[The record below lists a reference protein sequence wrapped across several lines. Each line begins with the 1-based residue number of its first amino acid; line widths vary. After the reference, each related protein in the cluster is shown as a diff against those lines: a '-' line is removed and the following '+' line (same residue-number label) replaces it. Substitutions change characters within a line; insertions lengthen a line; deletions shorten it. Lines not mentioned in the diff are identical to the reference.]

1 MSAKK
6 KPNKDVDKKTSG
18 AEEQQALTEAELQQV
33 KEQTRPG
40 MGKMFGVTIALAALG
55 GGALAGGL
63 AVANDAPQR
72 ADYAIS
78 TEGDMEITSN
88 FTTEIHNPDG
98 VLSQEDEARMERDV
112 ERLETPAVVEQLH
125 YMVFEENDDNVNDTV
140 ENYLRDNHPDLI
152 GDDYFADG
160 VLILGVGLDPRQ
172 AFIFAGED
180 VAEALDLRESSH
192 LDKSLDAIKPGV
204 EDNNIPAGLFAG
216 ADAATDTS
224 ELAEDA
230 YNDAVGNRVGML
242 VGSGIGGAG
251 AIFGTGMVA
260 GSLRRNKTKK
270 IAQARAE
277 MSLVGKEYGEL
288 ATRLDQID
296 IRAHS
301 LTSPFANATMRNQ
314 WEEVRDRFFNI
325 HNQVD
330 SLAT

>member
-112 ERLETPAVVEQLH
+112 ERLETPAVV
-125 YMVFEENDDNVNDTV
+125 
-140 ENYLRDNHPDLI
+140 
-152 GDDYFADG
+152 
-160 VLILGVGLDPRQ
+160 
-172 AFIFAGED
+172 
-180 VAEALDLRESSH
+180 
-192 LDKSLDAIKPGV
+192 
-204 EDNNIPAGLFAG
+204 
-216 ADAATDTS
+216 
-224 ELAEDA
+224 
-230 YNDAVGNRVGML
+230 
-242 VGSGIGGAG
+242 
-251 AIFGTGMVA
+251 
-260 GSLRRNKTKK
+260 
-270 IAQARAE
+270 
-277 MSLVGKEYGEL
+277 
-288 ATRLDQID
+288 
-296 IRAHS
+296 
-301 LTSPFANATMRNQ
+301 
-314 WEEVRDRFFNI
+314 
-325 HNQVD
+325 
-330 SLAT
+330 